1 MLYKPTIIVKRLVAK
16 KSNKVVYDGIFHE
29 GLNILS
35 GRNGGGKTSVIQL
48 LAYGLGYEI
57 NNWKQEAGSCDE
69 IYVDA
74 LINGEPV
81 TLLRRGAGANKQSMA
96 ICFKE
101 YSQAIKAALE
111 EWSDY
116 PYSRNP
122 AKESFSQKLF
132 SLMDIPE
139 ARSDEYGSITIHQIL
154 RLIYSDQSN
163 SSGNIFNAESFDSAF
178 KRELVGDYLLGLYD
192 NELYNAKIE
201 LTTEQKKLD
210 KVVAELLAIR
220 SVVSRTSYANDLAT
234 MDELMQ
240 IQLDEIVRLNK
251 EVFDK
256 KTNFSL
262 EYKREKDVT
271 ENYAESNIKIKTQLL
286 ECEEGMRLLEYDIQD
301 SNDFVKELT
310 DKSKAINDSIRVG
323 NFLPEVKF
331 STCPSCFKEIEHTST
346 EHDCCNLCGTEN
358 FKTQKSTNL
367 LRMKNEIDIQLRESN
382 KLLLKKNEKLTELV
396 NKRKQLRV
404 SLKANITKV
413 SSTINSLNTADDS
426 IMYDLY
432 RQIGEAD
439 EKIKN
444 LDKVRELHD
453 SIRVLTLKRDE
464 TQVKVN
470 RLKDI
475 LSLKERNINT
485 RKPEVIAAISKHLIN
500 ILRADIGAEK
510 EFKNASTVT
519 FDFAAERISVNDKV
533 AFSESG
539 AFYLNNAF
547 HLALLLTSL
556 EKDYL
561 RLPRFMILDGI
572 ENGGMEDVRSQKFQH
587 IAKTMLKQYS
597 CCYQLIIATKS
608 IHPDLNNDKFVV
620 GQTYSELS
628 PSLKI

>member
-1 MLYKPTIIVKRLVAK
+1 
-16 KSNKVVYDGIFHE
+16 
-29 GLNILS
+29 
-35 GRNGGGKTSVIQL
+35 
-48 LAYGLGYEI
+48 
-57 NNWKQEAGSCDE
+57 
-69 IYVDA
+69 
-74 LINGEPV
+74 
-81 TLLRRGAGANKQSMA
+81 
-96 ICFKE
+96 
-101 YSQAIKAALE
+101 
-111 EWSDY
+111 
-116 PYSRNP
+116 
-122 AKESFSQKLF
+122 
-132 SLMDIPE
+132 
-139 ARSDEYGSITIHQIL
+139 
-154 RLIYSDQSN
+154 
-163 SSGNIFNAESFDSAF
+163 
-178 KRELVGDYLLGLYD
+178 
-192 NELYNAKIE
+192 
-201 LTTEQKKLD
+201 
-210 KVVAELLAIR
+210 
-220 SVVSRTSYANDLAT
+220 
-234 MDELMQ
+234 MQ

>member
-1 MLYKPTIIVKRLVAK
+1 
-16 KSNKVVYDGIFHE
+16 
-29 GLNILS
+29 
-35 GRNGGGKTSVIQL
+35 
-48 LAYGLGYEI
+48 
-57 NNWKQEAGSCDE
+57 
-69 IYVDA
+69 
-74 LINGEPV
+74 
-81 TLLRRGAGANKQSMA
+81 
-96 ICFKE
+96 
-101 YSQAIKAALE
+101 
-111 EWSDY
+111 
-116 PYSRNP
+116 
-122 AKESFSQKLF
+122 
-132 SLMDIPE
+132 
-139 ARSDEYGSITIHQIL
+139 
-154 RLIYSDQSN
+154 
-163 SSGNIFNAESFDSAF
+163 
-178 KRELVGDYLLGLYD
+178 
-192 NELYNAKIE
+192 
-201 LTTEQKKLD
+201 
-210 KVVAELLAIR
+210 
-220 SVVSRTSYANDLAT
+220 
-234 MDELMQ
+234 
-240 IQLDEIVRLNK
+240 
-251 EVFDK
+251 
-256 KTNFSL
+256 
-262 EYKREKDVT
+262 
-271 ENYAESNIKIKTQLL
+271 
-286 ECEEGMRLLEYDIQD
+286 MRLLEYDIQD